1 MQNKKTF
8 NENKELDYSSVQK
21 AIGIL
26 LSFVPENKP
35 IGTLQLSHALG
46 LNKSTV
52 SRLIQVLVHFGLIQ
66 QDAASRKYSLGRT
79 AALLGKAVE
88 GSQTDRLVQFAR
100 PEIEYLRDTLGESV
114 CCEVL
119 LSGVNKVIA
128 EAIGPPPLSVTFE
141 ESLAMHVA
149 AGAKAIL
156 AFIDPDVVDSMF
168 KGELEKF
175 TENTITDVE
184 RFKDHLKEIK
194 LQGIAYDRGEAN
206 RDVHAVSVPVF
217 NQFKEP
223 IAAISIC
230 VPASRM
236 DKLLN
241 KKLIVELK
249 RAAARISERLFPP
262 DLEEAVLPGDD
273 APKRVAIR
281 TLNQGR

>member
-1 MQNKKTF
+1 MLNKKTF
-8 NENKELDYSSVQK
+8 NEAKELDYSSVQK

-35 IGTLQLSHALG
+35 TGTLQLSTSLG

-66 QDAASRKYSLGRT
+66 QDEASRKYSLGRT

-88 GSQTDRLVQFAR
+88 GSQTDRLIRFAR
-100 PEIEYLRDTLGESV
+100 PEIEYLRDTVGESV
-114 CCEVL
+114 CCEVV

-141 ESLAMHVA
+141 ESLAIHVA

-156 AFIDPDVVDSMF
+156 AFTDPDVVDSMI
-168 KGELEKF
+168 KGELERF
-175 TENTITDVE
+175 TETTITDV
-184 RFKDHLKEIK
+184 RLFKDQLKEIK
-194 LQGIAYDRGEAN
+194 LNGIAYDHGEAN
-206 RDVHAVSVPVF
+206 KDVHAVSVPVF

-230 VPASRM
+230 VPASRV
-236 DKLLN
+236 DKISN
-241 KKLIVELK
+241 KKVVAELK
-249 RAAARISERLFPP
+249 KAANRISEHLFPRDP
-262 DLEEAVLPGDD
+262 E
-273 APKRVAIR
+273 
-281 TLNQGR
+281 